1 MTGIAILLL
10 FALTGAV
17 VTAVCIRRLLDERR
31 ARLVLARADGQ
42 VDDVEFSKSG
52 QVSGSRASVSFV
64 DGAGRTRRFTTPW
77 AEAPYSV
84 GDSVVVGYPASGG
97 GTPRILATAAVV
109 WWAVSA
115 FVAAA
120 FTAAALYVVL
130 RTWLTPR

>member
-17 VTAVCIRRLLDERR
+17 VTFVCIRRLLDERH
-31 ARLVLARADGQ
+31 ARRVLARADGQ

-52 QVSGSRASVSFV
+52 QVSGSRASVRFV

-77 AEAPYSV
+77 AETPYSV
-84 GDSVVVGYPASGG
+84 GDTVVVGYPATGG
-97 GTPRILATAAVV
+97 GTPRILAIRAVI
-109 WWAVSA
+109 WLSVSA
-115 FVAAA
+115 FVATA
-120 FTAAALYVVL
+120 FTAGALYVVL